1 MAYEDIYKGL
11 TNDEKEKMT
20 KADIPKF
27 VVTGEVELTEEEEKK
42 AHETLMKFVRLHK
55 RAVRE
60 KRDIPLTKEEL
71 NKTD

>member
-1 MAYEDIYKGL
+1 
-11 TNDEKEKMT
+11 MT
-20 KADIPKF
+20 KRKF

>member
-11 TNDEKEKMT
+11 TDEEREKML
-20 KADIPKF
+20 KADIPKA
-27 VVTGEVELTEEEEKK
+27 VVVGEFEITEEEKK
-42 AHETLMKFVRLHK
+42 EAHETLMKFVRLYE

-71 NKTD
+71 EKED

>member
-11 TNDEKEKMT
+11 TDEEREKML
-20 KADIPKF
+20 KADIPKA
-27 VVTGEVELTEEEEKK
+27 VVVGEFEMTEEEKK
-42 AHETLMKFVRLHK
+42 ETHETLMKFVRLNE

-71 NKTD
+71 EKED